1 MDHTPEVRQNTTNQ
15 KLISNMKDA
24 LERFLTAMES
34 IALSLQGQ
42 GNLPLN
48 GLAQSPNY
56 VQVDDDTPAPAAKAP
71 KGKAAKPAKEEPKV
85 DYAALREEGD
95 ALIKGMA
102 QQKGVPVAELKAI
115 IAKHGAAKFSEA
127 PDDKLEAIVADLRAR
142 DQIADSE
149 V

>member
-1 MDHTPEVRQNTTNQ
+1 
-15 KLISNMKDA
+15 MKDA

-42 GNLPLN
+42 GSLPLN
-48 GLAQSPNY
+48 MQSDTAN
-56 VQVDDDTPAPAAKAP
+56 DDTPAPAAKAT
-71 KGKAAKPAKEEPKV
+71 KGKATKPAKEEPKV

-127 PDDKLEAIVADLRAR
+127 SDDKLEAIVADLRAR

>member
-15 KLISNMKDA
+15 TTDTNMKEILALITRLVVA
-24 LERFLTAMES
+24 LEVM
-34 IALSLQGQ
+34 
-42 GNLPLN
+42 
-48 GLAQSPNY
+48 AQSMSGKPI
-56 VQVDDDTPAPAAKAP
+56 VVEVEDTDAEETPAPAAKPA

-127 PDDKLEAIVADLRAR
+127 SDDKLEAIVADLRAR
-142 DQIADSE
+142 NEIADSE

>member
-1 MDHTPEVRQNTTNQ
+1 MTDLLN
-15 KLISNMKDA
+15 
-24 LERFLTAMES
+24 RFVSAVES

-42 GNLPLN
+42 GTLPLN
-48 GLAQSPNY
+48 VQSDTAN
-56 VQVDDDTPAPAAKAP
+56 DDTPAPAAKAT
-71 KGKAAKPAKEEPKV
+71 KGKAAKPVKEEPKV

-102 QQKGVPVAELKAI
+102 QTKGVPVAELKAI
-115 IAKHGAAKFSEA
+115 ITKHGAAKFSEA

>member
-15 KLISNMKDA
+15 TTDTNMKDILALITRLVVA
-24 LERFLTAMES
+24 LEVM
-34 IALSLQGQ
+34 
-42 GNLPLN
+42 
-48 GLAQSPNY
+48 AQSMSGSPTN
-56 VQVDDDTPAPAAKAP
+56 VIPFTEDADAEETKTPAAKPARGSKP
-71 KGKAAKPAKEEPKV
+71 AKPAKEEPKV

-102 QQKGVPVAELKAI
+102 QNKGVPVPELKAI

-127 PDDKLEAIVADLRAR
+127 SDDKLEAIVADLRAR

>member
-15 KLISNMKDA
+15 TTDTNMKDA

-42 GNLPLN
+42 GSLPLN
-48 GLAQSPNY
+48 MQSDTAN
-56 VQVDDDTPAPAAKAP
+56 DDTPAPAAKAP

-85 DYAALREEGD
+85 DYAALREEGST
-95 ALIKGMA
+95 LIKGMVET
-102 QQKGVPVAELKAI
+102 KGVTIADLKAVI
-115 IAKHGAAKFSEA
+115 TKHGVSKFSEA

>member
-1 MDHTPEVRQNTTNQ
+1 
-15 KLISNMKDA
+15 MKDA
-24 LERFLTAMES
+24 LERFLTAVES

-42 GNLPLN
+42 GSLPLN
-48 GLAQSPNY
+48 VQSDTAN
-56 VQVDDDTPAPAAKAP
+56 DDTPAPAAKAP

-85 DYAALREEGD
+85 DYAALRDEGD

-102 QQKGVPVAELKAI
+102 QTKGVPVAELKAI
-115 IAKHGAAKFSEA
+115 ITKHGAAKFSEA